1 MAEQAPPADM
11 SADEAALMKEIDAI
25 LGMGAGAPAE
35 GAAPADAPMDAPPA
49 EPTVV
54 EEAPADEMAADEMP
68 EAPAAAVDVS
78 PIVEALGVTEERAM
92 QLYEAAQTIPA
103 MEGIEPA
110 DLAMQLSSDFTL
122 LMRLEKAMG
131 AKADM
136 DADDAMMLEGD
147 TVEDEDEKP
156 AEEDEK
162 K

>member
-35 GAAPADAPMDAPPA
+35 GAAPADMPMDAPPA

-110 DLAMQLSSDFTL
+110 DLAMELSADFTK
-122 LMRLEKAMG
+122 LMQLEKIIG
-131 AKADM
+131 TKADM
-136 DADDAMMLEGD
+136 EADDAMVVEGD
-147 TVEDEDEKP
+147 MD
-156 AEEDEK
+156 AEEPKEM
-162 K
+162 

>member
-25 LGMGAGAPAE
+25 LGMEGQAPPEGAP
-35 GAAPADAPMDAPPA
+35 PMDAPMA

-54 EEAPADEMAADEMP
+54 EEAPADEMEAGDMPAAP
-68 EAPAAAVDVS
+68 VAAVDVT
-78 PIVEALGVTEERAM
+78 PIVDAMGVTEERAM

-136 DADDAMMLEGD
+136 DADDAMMVEGD
-147 TVEDEDEKP
+147 TAEDEDEKP
-156 AEEDEK
+156 ADEDNEDEEK
-162 K
+162 

>member
-35 GAAPADAPMDAPPA
+35 GAAPADMPMEAPPA

-54 EEAPADEMAADEMP
+54 EEAPADEMMGEELV
-68 EAPAAAVDVS
+68 EAPAGPVDVS

-103 MEGIEPA
+103 MEGIAPEQ
-110 DLAMQLSSDFTL
+110 LAMELSADFTK
-122 LMRLEKAMG
+122 LMQLEKIIG
-131 AKADM
+131 TKADM
-136 DADDAMMLEGD
+136 EADDAM
-147 TVEDEDEKP
+147 VVQDEEPAADSPEEEEK
-156 AEEDEK
+156 
-162 K
+162 